1 MSLRPGQVDVNS
13 TISAPDFRIITTLKH
28 TLFNTQD
35 AEPDSRTEAL
45 IRQWRDI
52 TTRLFALHTR
62 RLREAAEA
70 CGWTDVAT
78 RLTPP
83 VSVVAVAD
91 EEEKEK
97 PSSSSSTDKPFNIQV
112 LVENA
117 VAAAAA
123 AKAGGTS
130 SPSHGPQAGFLR
142 DFRVRVLISHAGEVS
157 VECTAMGEDR
167 PLSTLTDAVD
177 MYTSC
182 PFTLTVPGH
191 QGQATAGLLTPPPQQ
206 PQPCHVTIDAQ
217 PTHPTPFTRHKTTVR
232 TAYNDA
238 RGRAT
243 DSPLPLP
250 TTPPTT
256 REVLLFNDD
265 GLVTEAS
272 LSAVYF
278 LRRSGARRWV
288 TPRSDAGGMHSVT
301 RLYALE
307 AGWCDEGTVS
317 VQDVQD
323 GEVVW
328 LSNAVRG
335 FFPGVVR
342 RRENA

>member
-35 AEPDSRTEAL
+35 AEPDSRTETL

-62 RLREAAEA
+62 RLREAAET

-78 RLTPP
+78 KLTPP
-83 VSVVAVAD
+83 ASVVTVAD

-117 VAAAAA
+117 VAAATAA

-130 SPSHGPQAGFLR
+130 SPSRGPRAGYLR
-142 DFRVRVLISHAGEVS
+142 DFRVRVLISHAGDVS
-157 VECTAMGEDR
+157 VECTAMGEER
-167 PLSTLTDAVD
+167 PLSTLADAVY
-177 MYTSC
+177 MALITTTTT
-182 PFTLTVPGH
+182 PT
-191 QGQATAGLLTPPPQQ
+191 ATAMPRHNRRPTNTS
-206 PQPCHVTIDAQ
+206 HTVHAAQ
-217 PTHPTPFTRHKTTVR
+217 NHRAHSVQR
-232 TAYNDA
+232 R

-243 DSPLPLP
+243 DPPLPLP

-307 AGWCDEGTVS
+307 ACWCDEDTVP

-342 RRENA
+342 RRGNT